1 MPSNFGSSDS
11 KWSSERER
19 KERDRQRDAQKE
31 LMRQARLER
40 EEKEAREAK
49 EAEARAAAAA
59 DAEAA
64 LQANPAGTGGDET
77 PRRRLSAAE
86 REAIRKLRGEDPE
99 EAAPTDTP
107 GGSSGTTAGTGKSRV
122 GRRWRSAV
130 EETSA
135 GAGAALPD
143 LPGDPKGGASRSG
156 GKGITSSRLLIFG
169 AALFVAMAIV
179 AFLPF
184 GPFGSGGST
193 PTPTA
198 TEERIVAPSGTLTVN
213 GTPRTKV
220 TAPSDKKTVVC
231 IDPGHGG
238 WDYGFQRTWPDMTAQ
253 APVLNESELN
263 LGMAYMLK
271 DRLESE
277 GIKVVMTRT
286 GGEAVNLYGADV
298 NGDGKT
304 IFDGNTEPD
313 RRRNGDWDEL
323 QARINVCNE
332 NHADILVSV
341 HINGYPEDPKVRGYE
356 VVYTAYPTRP
366 FGDLSATLANDV
378 YRRMSTGMTDAGYT
392 GAGRNVKTDGDL
404 EASKYSYGSAKN
416 LLLIG
421 PAIDTP
427 DRKLNPSLMPGVI
440 IEPVFL
446 SNEDDAHFIADPKNQ
461 QMLVNAYAD
470 GILDYFAKNPG

>member
-86 REAIRKLRGEDPE
+86 REAIRKLRGEDADEPADTSAGAPE
-99 EAAPTDTP
+99 
-107 GGSSGTTAGTGKSRV
+107 TATGTGKSRV

-143 LPGDPKGGASRSG
+143 LPGDPKGGASRSS

-169 AALFVAMAIV
+169 AILFVAMAIV

-184 GPFGSGGST
+184 GPFGGGGST

-198 TEERIVAPSGTLTVN
+198 TEERIIAPSGTLTVN
-213 GTPRTKV
+213 GTPRAKV
-220 TAPSDKKTVVC
+220 TAPSDSNTVVC

-238 WDYGFQRTWPDMTAQ
+238 WDYGFQRTRDKATTRGPAM
-253 APVLNESELN
+253 NESEIN
-263 LGMAYMLK
+263 LAMGYMLK
-271 DRLESE
+271 ERLESE
-277 GIKVVMTRT
+277 GIKVVMTRMSGT
-286 GGEAVNLYGADV
+286 SADIYGTDV
-298 NGDGKT
+298 NGDGRT
-304 IFDGNTEPD
+304 VFD
-313 RRRNGDWDEL
+313 NGFDE
-323 QARINVCNE
+323 QAGSRDDIQQRINICNE
-332 NHADILVSV
+332 AHADILISL
-341 HINGYPEDPKVRGYE
+341 HINGYPDTTVRGYE
-356 VVYTAYPTRP
+356 VLYTAAPIRP
-366 FGDLSATLANDV
+366 FGDLSAELANAV
-378 YRRMSTGMTDAGYT
+378 YRRMSTGMT
-392 GAGRNVKTDGDL
+392 GANYSGNGRNVKSDSDL
-404 EASKYSYGSAKN
+404 EANRHGYGTADH
-416 LLLIG
+416 LLLTG
-421 PAIDTP
+421 PAIDKP
-427 DRKLNPSLMPGVI
+427 GNKIVPSNMPGIVC
-440 IEPVFL
+440 EPVFI

>member
-11 KWSSERER
+11 RWSSERER

-86 REAIRKLRGEDPE
+86 REAIRKLRGEDADEPADTSAGAPE
-99 EAAPTDTP
+99 
-107 GGSSGTTAGTGKSRV
+107 TATGTGKSRV

-143 LPGDPKGGASRSG
+143 LPGDPKGGASRSS

-169 AALFVAMAIV
+169 AILFVAMAIV

-184 GPFGSGGST
+184 GPFGGGGST

-198 TEERIVAPSGTLTVN
+198 TEERIIAPSGTLTVN
-213 GTPRTKV
+213 GTPRAKV
-220 TAPSDKKTVVC
+220 TAPSDKNTVVC

-238 WDYGFQRTWPDMTAQ
+238 YDYGFQRTWSDMTAL

-271 DRLESE
+271 ERLESE
-277 GIKVVMTRT
+277 GITVVMTRT
-286 GGEAVNLYGADV
+286 GGEAVNVYGADV
-298 NGDGKT
+298 NQNGKT
-304 IFDGNTEPD
+304 IFDGSTEPD
-313 RRRNGDWDEL
+313 QRQNADWDEL
-323 QARINVCNE
+323 QARINVCNAA
-332 NHADILVSV
+332 HADILISV
-341 HINGYPEDPKVRGYE
+341 HINGYPGNPKVRGYE

-378 YRRMSTGMTDAGYT
+378 YRRISQGMIDAGYT
-392 GAGRNVKTDGDL
+392 GPGRNVKTDDNL
-404 EASKYSYGSAKN
+404 EASKYSYGSAHN

-421 PAIDTP
+421 PAIDNG
-427 DRKLNPSLMPGVI
+427 DRKLVPSNMPAI
-440 IEPVFL
+440 ICEPVFL

-461 QMLVNAYAD
+461 KMLADAYAD

>member
-1 MPSNFGSSDS
+1 VPSNFGSSDS

-19 KERDRQRDAQKE
+19 KERERQRDAQKE

-49 EAEARAAAAA
+49 EAEARATAAAE
-59 DAEAA
+59 AEAA
-64 LQANPAGTGGDET
+64 SQANTAGTGGEET

-86 REAIRKLRGEDPE
+86 REAIRKLRGEDVDEPAGTSAG
-99 EAAPTDTP
+99 AAE
-107 GGSSGTTAGTGKSRV
+107 TTTGTGKSKV

-184 GPFGSGGST
+184 GPFGGGGST
-193 PTPTA
+193 PTPTP
-198 TEERIVAPSGTLTVN
+198 TQERIIAPSGTLTVN
-213 GTPRTKV
+213 GTPRAKV
-220 TAPSDKKTVVC
+220 TAPSDSNTVVC

-313 RRRNGDWDEL
+313 RRQNGDWDEL

-332 NHADILVSV
+332 NHADILISV
-341 HINGYPEDPKVRGYE
+341 HINGTPGIADARGYE
-356 VVYTAYPTRP
+356 VFYTAYPTRP

-378 YRRMSTGMTDAGYT
+378 YRRISQGMIGAGYT
-392 GAGRNVKTDGDL
+392 GPGRNVKSDSEL
-404 EASKYSYGSAKN
+404 QAEKYSYGASDH
-416 LLLIG
+416 LLLTG
-421 PAIDTP
+421 PAVDKGG
-427 DRKLNPSLMPGVI
+427 RKLVPSNMPAIVV
-440 IEPVFL
+440 EPVFL
-446 SNEDDAHFIADPKNQ
+446 SNEEDTNFIADPKNQ
-461 QMLVNAYAD
+461 KMLADAYAD